1 MHIIYHNTSI
11 ITKYLQKY
19 TYKANP
25 CLTQITYQESINQ
38 TDRDK
43 DNYIPCQPPLEF
55 APENMMLDKDRAA
68 ENRKKILL
76 A

>member
-1 MHIIYHNTSI
+1 MSNTNNISRV
-11 ITKYLQKY
+11 
-19 TYKANP
+19 
-25 CLTQITYQESINQ
+25 NQ

-55 APENMMLDKDRAA
+55 GLENMMLDKDRAA

-76 A
+76 AWQINNVLTYLKN